1 MQTSLKSLTFR
12 RVSQHLSQAE
22 YIQDFED
29 ESQECDSTKMWIFV
43 WMSRVNIGHMDFAKS
58 IRFSHISQIQ
68 DACGKSLL
76 NTNS

>member
-1 MQTSLKSLTFR
+1 MQTSLKPSTFR

-29 ESQECDSTKMWIFV
+29 ESQEYDSTKMWIFV
-43 WMSRVNIGHMDFAKS
+43 WMSRFNIGHMDFAKS
-58 IRFSHISQIQ
+58 IRFLHISQIQ
-68 DACGKSLL
+68 EAWGMSLL